1 MKLRS
6 NRYFALISIMVLIL
20 GIWFW
25 VLPYI
30 LNVRL
35 SPEKM
40 VAKQLTVSVF
50 SSRSV
55 WDQALLAQEPILR
68 EKLMQFERGNLCKSL
83 KHLDNKRQT
92 YQQMKRSL
100 KEGGFKCIVRPL
112 SVNPDVQPLSYLK
125 VDNTITP
132 NAEEE
137 GVTHQE
143 ICWDILQ
150 PACVIRIKKEGFPLN
165 RRSAPHSSKAVL
177 IAEKGDPGNY
187 AHEAFKVTAQGQ
199 ALPKGPLGKFGLK
212 KCPYDNDQKFCERWV
227 DAVMAEA
234 HPILN
239 Q

>member
-1 MKLRS
+1 
-6 NRYFALISIMVLIL
+6 MVLIL
-20 GIWFW
+20 GSWFW

-92 YQQMKRSL
+92 YQQMKRYL

-212 KCPYDNDQKFCERWV
+212 KCPYDNDQKFCEQWV